1 MIAKTLSKIHQK
13 VKTTYMDN
21 KVNFDYV
28 TRVEGSSYFEAFLAS
43 IPVKDQ
49 AKLLA
54 TIQNVQRLGLYTA
67 ERMEWVKKLDKN
79 LYEIRSKVSSNI
91 QRAIYFQDEG
101 TYYLITHGFI
111 KKENKT
117 PAREIMKAKRIRR
130 EYYLSRK

>member
-1 MIAKTLSKIHQK
+1 M
-13 VKTTYMDN
+13 KTTYMDN

-28 TRVEGSSYFEAFLAS
+28 TRADGSSYFEEFLAS

-67 ERMEWVKKLDKN
+67 ERMEWIKKLDKN
-79 LYEIRSKVSSNI
+79 VYEIRSKVSSNI

-101 TYYLITHGFI
+101 TCYLITHGFT
-111 KKENKT
+111 KKKT
-117 PAREIMKAKRIRR
+117 RR
-130 EYYLSRK
+130 LPGKS